1 MNLPTLKIRNM
12 PDRAHTTPNYIN
24 FVQSIKESLNFGD
37 SRSENLTLKT
47 ILLACMDNSYVEGS
61 SQLTNISG
69 QTVRN
74 HLRDKNPEGLLQ
86 INADLIA
93 TMREKGLFRKP
104 LIVAMDWHDEMYYGD
119 IDAYGVIGTKNKAGT
134 NYAYEYAT
142 ASIVVKGIRFVI
154 AAIPVMKRTILDMVS
169 RLLDIIESHGI
180 KISSLLMDGGFFS
193 ADLINYLNSIGMNFV
208 MHAPKLGKECKGEEI
223 DVEYRTSSHNRR
235 KKDQASFSVVS
246 IYGHTRKGWILYVFA
261 TNMDISP
268 EKLLKLYR
276 KRWGIETG
284 YRMIRKFL
292 ARTTSKRHNIRLLYF
307 YLAILLYNM
316 WVLMNIVARVK
327 IIAENLKVF
336 IASKLIEANPFVTN
350 LVQSNGHSGG
360 DF

>member
-104 LIVAMDWHDEMYYGD
+104 LTVAMDWHDEMYYGD
-119 IDAYGVIGTKNKAGT
+119 IDADGVIGTKNKAGT

-154 AAIPVMKRTILDMVS
+154 AAIPVRERTNLDMVS

-180 KISSLLMDGGFFS
+180 RISSLLMDGGFFS
-193 ADLINYLNSIGMNFV
+193 ADLINYLNSTGMNFV
-208 MHAPKLGKECKGEEI
+208 MHAPKLKKACGNMEGDMKYTTK
-223 DVEYRTSSHNRR
+223 VHHR
-235 KKDQASFSVVS
+235 KKSEQATFRVVS
-246 IYGHTRKGWILYVFA
+246 VYGRSRKGWILYVFA

-268 EKLLKLYR
+268 KDILKLYR

-292 ARTTSKRHNIRLLYF
+292 ARTTSKRHSIRLLYF

-316 WVLMNIVARVK
+316 WVLMNIVVRVK

-336 IASKLIEANPFVTN
+336 IASKLIESNPFVTN
-350 LVQSNGHSGG
+350 PVRSNGHSGG